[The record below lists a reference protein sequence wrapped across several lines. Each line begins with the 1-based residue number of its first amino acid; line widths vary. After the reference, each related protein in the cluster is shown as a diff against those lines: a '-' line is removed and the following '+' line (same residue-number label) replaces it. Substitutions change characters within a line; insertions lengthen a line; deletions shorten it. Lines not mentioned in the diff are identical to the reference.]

1 MNKRTLGIALLATL
15 LTLPTCAQQTLKEK
29 LKDFATVPQFG
40 GYLVGRAQYTND
52 KTSSNGGGFDLRM
65 VRAYV
70 KGTIL
75 HDWNYYIQMEFSGAP
90 GVDKG
95 VRLLDAYCE
104 WKKFPEFSVKL
115 GQMKRIFTFE
125 NPYSPWDIGYGNY
138 SQLVQ
143 KLAGMS
149 DRVGEHS
156 SGGRDAGIVI
166 QGDLFPAEN
175 HRWLHYQ
182 VGIYNGQGINHSDE
196 NKQKDVIG
204 GIWVS
209 PTKDLQIGVFGWTGR
224 YTNDDI
230 TVNRNRMAYGIKY
243 ESDWTFRAEYA
254 SSQGGKTTNIYAAER
269 ADAWYVTVGA
279 PIAKKL
285 KAYVTWDVYRDE
297 KTSDTQNALYTFSL
311 NYKLW
316 KNLMIQANYT
326 YTDGSN
332 AEYSD
337 EGIRSVTKNNYHTAM
352 LQLYVR
358 F

>member
-1 MNKRTLGIALLATL
+1 MNKKTLCTAILAALITMPA
-15 LTLPTCAQQTLKEK
+15 CAQQTFKEK

-52 KTSSNGGGFDLRM
+52 QTSKSGGGFDLRM

-75 HDWNYYIQMEFSGAP
+75 HDWNYYIQMEYSGAP

-95 VRLLDAYCE
+95 VRLLDAYGE
-104 WKKFPEFSVKL
+104 WKKFPEFSVKF
-115 GQMKRIFTFE
+115 GQMKRVFTFE

-166 QGDLFPAEN
+166 QGDLFPAED

-182 VGIYNGQGINHSDE
+182 VGVYNGQGINHSDE

-209 PTKDLQIGVFGWTGR
+209 PIKDLQIGVFGWTGR
-224 YTNDDI
+224 YTKNDI

-254 SSQGGKTTNIYAAER
+254 SSQGGKATNTYAAER
-269 ADAWYVTVGA
+269 ADAWYVTVGI
-279 PIAKKL
+279 PIVKKL
-285 KAYVTWDVYRDE
+285 KAYASWDVYRDE
-297 KTSDTQNALYTFSL
+297 KTSDTQNSLYNVAL

-316 KNLMIQANYT
+316 KNLMIQATYT
-326 YTDGSN
+326 YTDGSY
-332 AEYSD
+332 AEYSN